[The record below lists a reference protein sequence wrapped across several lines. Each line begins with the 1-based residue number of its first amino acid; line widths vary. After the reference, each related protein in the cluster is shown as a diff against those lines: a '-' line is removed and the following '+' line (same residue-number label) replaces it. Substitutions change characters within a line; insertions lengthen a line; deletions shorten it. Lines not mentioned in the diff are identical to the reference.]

1 MGKDIHGNELGQ
13 GITQRAWGSYY
24 VRYRDSNGV
33 RLGRNFKTIE
43 ECREWLTKA
52 AAADRYIGKL
62 PGSNYSV
69 REWYRFYIDLIKKPI
84 LKEKSIR
91 LYDTIFRNH
100 IDPVIGDMRLT
111 AVRPAHCMKVLHI
124 AAGQK
129 LSDITRDKIRSVM
142 RDMFMC
148 ALEYNYIAENPVRRN
163 VKVVHTELNKEGR
176 QVLTAEEQKRFLT
189 EARKYAQYPAYALML
204 QTGMRLGELMSLQWR
219 DISFKKRVIHIFRTG
234 EYRDGEFRVTSP
246 KTPYSRRKIPMTK
259 KSEEIL
265 LGLREAYADLPDS
278 EHKKDGYIF
287 LNGEGKIVSPGVYRG
302 VMNRIVKT
310 LGLSKISPHCL
321 RHTFATRCIEAGMQP
336 KTLRAIL
343 GHASISITMNLYAH
357 VTKEQKTREVQSV
370 EGRILHER
378 KGD

>member
-62 PGSNYSV
+62 PGSNYTV

-100 IDPVIGDMRLT
+100 IDPVIGNMRLT
-111 AVRPAHCMKVLHI
+111 TVRPAHCMKVLHI

-176 QVLTAEEQKRFLT
+176 QVLTAEEQRRFLT
-189 EARKYAQYPAYALML
+189 
-204 QTGMRLGELMSLQWR
+204 
-219 DISFKKRVIHIFRTG
+219 
-234 EYRDGEFRVTSP
+234 
-246 KTPYSRRKIPMTK
+246 
-259 KSEEIL
+259 
-265 LGLREAYADLPDS
+265 
-278 EHKKDGYIF
+278 
-287 LNGEGKIVSPGVYRG
+287 
-302 VMNRIVKT
+302 
-310 LGLSKISPHCL
+310 
-321 RHTFATRCIEAGMQP
+321 
-336 KTLRAIL
+336 
-343 GHASISITMNLYAH
+343 
-357 VTKEQKTREVQSV
+357 
-370 EGRILHER
+370 
-378 KGD
+378 